1 MTASLAN
8 AGDRIENLLGQLA
21 DLPDRRAL
29 ELAESLVRVI
39 TDLYGEGLT
48 RMVAAGGPEFSQTA
62 AADDL
67 VGGLLALHAL
77 HPTSLRARVAESLVG
92 LDEML
97 GVQDLRVLEADEQS
111 ATVRVRLLMVPGR
124 GAHKDAL
131 VKVVRDAVE
140 RSAPEVVHVVV
151 DCPDTG
157 VPVTLRTAA
166 QSVAA
171 TSS

>member
-1 MTASLAN
+1 MNSLEH
-8 AGDRIENLLGQLA
+8 AGDRIEDLLGQLA
-21 DLPDRRAL
+21 DLPDRRAV
-29 ELAESLVRVI
+29 ELAEALVRVI
-39 TDLYGEGLT
+39 TDLYGEGLA
-48 RMVAAGGPEFSQTA
+48 RMVEAGGPDFTRTVAE
-62 AADDL
+62 DDL
-67 VGGLLALHAL
+67 VAGLLALHTL
-77 HPTSLRARVAESLVG
+77 HPTSLRTRVAESLAG

-97 GVQDLRVLEADEQS
+97 GVQDVRVLEADEET
-111 ATVRVRLLMVPGR
+111 ATVRVRLLMAPGR

-157 VPVTLRTAA
+157 VPVTLRTSAKP
-166 QSVAA
+166 VAA